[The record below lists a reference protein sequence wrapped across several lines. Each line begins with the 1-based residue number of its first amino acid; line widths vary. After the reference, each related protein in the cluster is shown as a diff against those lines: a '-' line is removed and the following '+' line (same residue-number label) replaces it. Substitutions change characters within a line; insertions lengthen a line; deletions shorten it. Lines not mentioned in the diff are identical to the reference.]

1 MKTPKKPFPMS
12 QVFLFVLSLGLLFN
26 SSIRGETWV
35 QVNVDMK
42 GSHDSHSGSS
52 AKESHHRW
60 LEVKLSGMSL
70 KETSAVQ
77 LKWSFFADD
86 LDKDKVITKA
96 SGTETVELAQGRVA
110 TVKTKDTV
118 FDYVRQHSEKSGS
131 GRKSKYKLVKAT
143 GQRYHGWAVQAVV
156 GDKVVG
162 EAYSSRDIAS
172 LIQP

>member
-1 MKTPKKPFPMS
+1 MKTPVQPS
-12 QVFLFVLSLGLLFN
+12 FVSRLVTIILSLGLLVT
-26 SSIRGETWV
+26 SSSRGESWV
-35 QVNVDMK
+35 QLNVDMK
-42 GSHDSHSGSS
+42 GSHDTHSGSS
-52 AKESHHRW
+52 SKESHHRW
-60 LEVKLSGMSL
+60 LEIELSGMSL

-77 LKWSFFADD
+77 LKWTFFADD
-86 LDKDKVITKA
+86 LDNDKVISKA
-96 SGTETVELAQGRVA
+96 GGTETVELAQGKAV
-110 TVKTKDTV
+110 TIKTKEIV